1 VLDQQGV
8 LVLLPTSDKTGFYV
22 CFPFVWLQLYV
33 QRFPKKFANLF
44 KGEWP
49 DLFAQKFQ
57 FSYEQWEEFTGRYEV
72 LRTRL
77 FLHQQRTRI
86 KLGELFRGAF
96 MDGNFDG
103 IEVELTELSIMDSQ
117 NRFPLTMRVGGKKKP
132 KANFDLVSKSG
143 QEFTWHSLSHVIVN
157 GKGAPGFDIF
167 SIRQRCDGKGY
178 ICILSQS
185 RWSDGSTVLTGEA
198 VLTALQESKA
208 QFNEAITILK
218 QEAASNTLR
227 KQQYDILRS
236 CEFLLVAVSNRIYQ
250 GPIPTHSGCF
260 VVCAENLEL
269 FFGPLSSRISA
280 SLEHQKW

>member
-1 VLDQQGV
+1 
-8 LVLLPTSDKTGFYV
+8 
-22 CFPFVWLQLYV
+22 
-33 QRFPKKFANLF
+33 
-44 KGEWP
+44 
-49 DLFAQKFQ
+49 
-57 FSYEQWEEFTGRYEV
+57 
-72 LRTRL
+72 
-77 FLHQQRTRI
+77 
-86 KLGELFRGAF
+86 

-132 KANFDLVSKSG
+132 NANFDLVSKSG

-185 RWSDGSTVLTGEA
+185 WWSDGSTVLTGEA